1 MNLKDDS
8 FYSITETLKIV
19 EWNSRKLQRYAKKNN
34 IRKIDNRYLFTGY
47 DIKRIIEITDN
58 KSEKLRQV
66 RDNDTK
72 NIESSIMDKL
82 QKELDN
88 CKQKIDVLEQEN
100 AVLKSKILDN
110 VPHQEKLKKAIE
122 LITIEAMKQGVQHKV
137 FSDEEYQDLIG
148 TISEVDFQ
156 KEQVQYLRSRVEKQ
170 DEILNK
176 LVKQSSDT
184 IAEKRERNFIE
195 AKEKD
200 LHKK

>member
-1 MNLKDDS
+1 
-8 FYSITETLKIV
+8 
-19 EWNSRKLQRYAKKNN
+19 
-34 IRKIDNRYLFTGY
+34 
-47 DIKRIIEITDN
+47 
-58 KSEKLRQV
+58 
-66 RDNDTK
+66 
-72 NIESSIMDKL
+72 MDKL